1 MATKPVKPVL
11 SKVDQILAARQ
22 NHHGDFSNHAAAA
35 QAMKEAFNNNLQHE
49 LTPVQ
54 AEAVDMI
61 LHKLARI
68 AAGDPFHEDHWD
80 DIAGYATL
88 VSQRCAEE
96 RSSADSQ

>member
-1 MATKPVKPVL
+1 MATKQAKPTM
-11 SKVDQILAARQ
+11 SKVEQILAARQ
-22 NHHGDFSNHAAAA
+22 SHHGDFTHHAASA
-35 QAMKEAFNNNLQHE
+35 QALKQAFNDNLQHP

-54 AEAVDMI
+54 MEAADMI

-96 RSSADSQ
+96 RAAADSQ